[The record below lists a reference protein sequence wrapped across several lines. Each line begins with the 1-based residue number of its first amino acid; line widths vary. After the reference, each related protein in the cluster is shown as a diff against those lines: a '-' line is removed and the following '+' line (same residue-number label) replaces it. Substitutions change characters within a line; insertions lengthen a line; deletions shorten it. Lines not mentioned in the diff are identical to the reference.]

1 MAQVTEFAITDAE
14 ILSGILQGLKSK
26 NEIFRYIIQSF
37 SALFDQIA
45 EKEKIISFVEKQ
57 LNSSSPKTRKA
68 AKAFLNKFEKS
79 NSKNKG
85 APKE

>member
-37 SALFDQIA
+37 GALFDQIA

-57 LNSSSPKTRKA
+57 LNRGSSKIRKT

-85 APKE
+85 AQKE